1 MATKRKIEMFS
12 AVCAVCDD
20 VVALIKL
27 VAMKRVL
34 LAALLAVALAGVAIA
49 ADVAANVYRL
59 TVDGLA
65 CPFCAY
71 GVEKQLAA
79 IAGVGKLATDIAAGT
94 VTITM
99 KPDGVLDETRARRAV
114 EAAGFSLRG
123 FEQVPPRR

>member
-1 MATKRKIEMFS
+1 MATKRKIEVFS
-12 AVCAVCDD
+12 AGGAVCDD
-20 VVALIKL
+20 VVALVKS

-49 ADVAANVYRL
+49 AEAAANVYRL

-71 GVEKQLAA
+71 GVEKQLGA
-79 IAGVGKLATDIAAGT
+79 IDGVGKLATDIAAGT

-123 FEQVPPRR
+123 FDQVPAR